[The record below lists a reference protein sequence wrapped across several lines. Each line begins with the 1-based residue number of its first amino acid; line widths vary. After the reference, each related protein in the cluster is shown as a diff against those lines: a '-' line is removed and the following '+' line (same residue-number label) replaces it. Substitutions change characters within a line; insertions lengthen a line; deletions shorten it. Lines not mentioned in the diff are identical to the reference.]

1 MAGAEGQRMPPP
13 VPQRPPTLDEVA
25 ERAHVSRTVAS
36 RVINNGPHVSR
47 AKRDAVE
54 KAIRELGY
62 TPNRTARALA
72 TRQTGVV
79 VLAVSGEGPEL
90 FADPFFAQVI
100 VGASA
105 ALEKTDLHLMLS
117 LATPGHGR
125 QRLRTF
131 LQTRGADGVMLVA
144 MRGHDQLIDI
154 AAESGLPTVFV
165 GLPLHG
171 TPPFYVDV
179 DNVGGSRAATEH
191 LLRSGRRRIA
201 MITGPADTAVGRDR
215 RRGYTEALLL
225 AGLEPYATEPGD
237 FLEASGV
244 EAMRAL
250 LGAHPDLD
258 AVVAANDNMAA
269 GALRVL
275 REAGR
280 TVPGDVAVVG
290 FDDLPVAVHTEPK
303 LSTVHQ
309 PVQALGREAARM
321 LTELL
326 DGGQPESFILPT
338 RLVTRE
344 SA

>member
-1 MAGAEGQRMPPP
+1 MSSPASS
-13 VPQRPPTLDEVA
+13 RPPTLDEVA
-25 ERAHVSRTVAS
+25 ERAQVSRTVVS

-62 TPNRTARALA
+62 TPNRAARTLV

-79 VLAVSGEGPEL
+79 VLVVSGDGPEV
-90 FADPFFAQVI
+90 FADPFFAQII

-105 ALEKTDLHLMLS
+105 ALEKTPLHLMLS
-117 LATPGHGR
+117 LATPVHGR
-125 QRLRTF
+125 QRLQTF

-144 MRGHDQLIDI
+144 MRGDDPLIDI
-154 AAESGLPTVFV
+154 AAQSGLPTVFV
-165 GLPLHG
+165 GLPMHG

-179 DNVGGSRAATEH
+179 DNASGSRAATEY

-201 MITGPADTAVGRDR
+201 MITGPDDTAVGRER
-215 RRGYTEALLL
+215 RRGYAEALLL
-225 AGLEPYATEPGD
+225 AGLGPYATEPGN
-237 FLEASGV
+237 FLEEDGAV
-244 EAMRAL
+244 AMRAL
-250 LGAHPDLD
+250 LSAHPDLD

-269 GALRVL
+269 GALRAL
-275 REAGR
+275 RDAGR

-290 FDDLPVAVHTEPK
+290 FDDAPVAVHTDPK
-303 LSTVHQ
+303 LTTVHQ

-321 LTELL
+321 LVDLL
-326 DGGQPESFILPT
+326 DGGQPQPLILPT
-338 RLVTRE
+338 KMVVRE

>member
-1 MAGAEGQRMPPP
+1 MPSPAP
-13 VPQRPPTLDEVA
+13 SRPPTLDEVA
-25 ERAHVSRTVAS
+25 ERARVSRTVAS
-36 RVINNGPHVSR
+36 RVINNGPNVSR

-62 TPNRTARALA
+62 TPNRAARALA

-79 VLAVSGEGPEL
+79 VLAVSGEGPEV

-117 LATPGHGR
+117 LATSGHGHR
-125 QRLRTF
+125 RLQTF

-144 MRGHDQLIDI
+144 MRGLDPLIDI
-154 AAESGLPTVFV
+154 AARSGLPTVFV
-165 GLPLHG
+165 GLPMHG

-179 DNVGGSRAATEH
+179 DNAGGSRAATEH

-201 MITGPADTAVGRDR
+201 MISGPADTAVGRER
-215 RRGYTEALLL
+215 RRGYAEALLL
-225 AGLEPYATEPGD
+225 AGLGPYATEPGD
-237 FLEASGV
+237 FMEAGGAA
-244 EAMRAL
+244 AMRAL
-250 LGAHPDLD
+250 LSAHPDLD
-258 AVVAANDNMAA
+258 AVVAANDNMAV

-275 REAGR
+275 RDAGR

-290 FDDLPVAVHTEPK
+290 FDDSPIAVHTDPK
-303 LSTVHQ
+303 LTTIHQ

-321 LTELL
+321 LIEVL
-326 DGGQPESFILPT
+326 DGARPESLILPT
-338 RLVTRE
+338 KMIVRG

>member
-1 MAGAEGQRMPPP
+1 MPSSGPG
-13 VPQRPPTLDEVA
+13 RPPTLDEVA
-25 ERAHVSRTVAS
+25 ERARVSRTVAS
-36 RVINNGPHVSR
+36 RVINNGPNVSR

-62 TPNRTARALA
+62 TPNRAARALA

-79 VLAVSGEGPEL
+79 VLAVSGEGPEV

-105 ALEKTDLHLMLS
+105 ALERTDLHLVLS
-117 LATPGHGR
+117 LATPGHGHR
-125 QRLRTF
+125 RLQTF
-131 LQTRGADGVMLVA
+131 LQTRGADGVMLVS
-144 MRGHDQLIDI
+144 MRGLDPLIDI
-154 AAESGLPTVFV
+154 AEQAGLPTVFM

-171 TPPFYVDV
+171 TPSYYVDV
-179 DNVGGSRAATEH
+179 DNAGGSRAATEH

-201 MITGPADTAVGRDR
+201 MITGPVDTAVGRER
-215 RRGYTEALLL
+215 SRGFAEALTL
-225 AGLEPYATEPGD
+225 AGLEPVATEPGD
-237 FLEASGV
+237 FLETSGA

-250 LGAHPDLD
+250 LRERPDLD

-280 TVPGDVAVVG
+280 AVPGDVAVVG
-290 FDDLPVAVHTEPK
+290 FDDAPIAGQTDPELT
-303 LSTVHQ
+303 TVHQ
-309 PVQALGREAARM
+309 PVQGLGRAAARM
-321 LTELL
+321 LIELL
-326 DGGQPESFILPT
+326 DGSEPESFILPT
-338 RLVTRE
+338 RMVVRG